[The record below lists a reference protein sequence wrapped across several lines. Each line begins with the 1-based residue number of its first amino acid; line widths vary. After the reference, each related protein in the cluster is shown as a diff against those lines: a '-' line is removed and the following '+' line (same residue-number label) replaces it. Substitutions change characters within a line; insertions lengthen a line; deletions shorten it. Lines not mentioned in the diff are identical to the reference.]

1 MTLLESIVALVIL
14 GLAATGFLELFQ
26 RASVAARNTADW
38 SHAVRVAEYTM
49 EHAVLAPLPVRDT
62 VSGVRRTVE
71 LRPWGSSTLREI
83 TVVVEL
89 PPPGTAT
96 VTLHRLVAAP

>member
-38 SHAVRVAEYTM
+38 SHAVGVAEYTM
-49 EHAVLAPLPVRDT
+49 EQAVLVPQPLRDT

-71 LRPWGSSTLREI
+71 LRPWGPSGLREI
-83 TVVVEL
+83 IVAVEL
-89 PPPGTAT
+89 PPPGNAT